1 MMRRF
6 YGIMRTFS
14 NDGNDGNDIIWT
26 HNTALAR
33 FIQLTENAR
42 PQWTCLVNG

>member
-6 YGIMRTFS
+6 NGIMRTFS
-14 NDGNDGNDIIWT
+14 NDGNDIWT

-33 FIQLTENAR
+33 FIQLTENTR